1 MHLIAQIRPLTGCRC
16 FWLCQYKKEARS
28 VFSFQQ
34 RSQKGHKMSE
44 VKPVLLRLR
53 ASTIEM
59 LKAELELSAHRSQS
73 SLADELLV
81 RQLESIQ
88 RSRHIQTTMDHQAGR
103 G

>member
-1 MHLIAQIRPLTGCRC
+1 
-16 FWLCQYKKEARS
+16 
-28 VFSFQQ
+28 
-34 RSQKGHKMSE
+34 MSE

-59 LKAELELSAHRSQS
+59 LKAELAVSAHRSQS

-81 RQLESIQ
+81 RQLESNARQ
-88 RSRHIQTTMDHQAGR
+88 RHIQTTMDHQAGR

>member
-1 MHLIAQIRPLTGCRC
+1 
-16 FWLCQYKKEARS
+16 
-28 VFSFQQ
+28 
-34 RSQKGHKMSE
+34 MSE

-59 LKAELELSAHRSQS
+59 LKAELAVSAHRSQS

-81 RQLESIQ
+81 RQLESNIRQ
-88 RSRHIQTTMDHQAGR
+88 QHIQTTMDHQAGR

>member
-1 MHLIAQIRPLTGCRC
+1 
-16 FWLCQYKKEARS
+16 
-28 VFSFQQ
+28 
-34 RSQKGHKMSE
+34 MSE

-59 LKAELELSAHRSQS
+59 LKKELAVSAHRSQS

-81 RQLESIQ
+81 KQLESNIRQ
-88 RSRHIQTTMDHQAGR
+88 RHIQTTMDHQAGR